1 MKISIDEEFIEEF
14 VGPFLIVILVLGIL
28 SAIFIAISSVNR
40 SSKNAACPIQS
51 KHARVIDK
59 PTVPANTICLEL
71 LVTFELDNGER
82 VRLIVSGKS
91 QSQLLLG
98 DAGMLTW
105 QGNALRQFIRDG
117 SPMAHTIVGTT
128 ALASSAAAAT
138 DWECPSC
145 KRKNL
150 GSATYCASCYQ
161 TRHKSCAPAPKPVDT
176 RPAGANEWNCP
187 SCGAVNE
194 KIYTKCKA
202 CGAYRY

>member
-1 MKISIDEEFIEEF
+1 MTISIDEESFSEF
-14 VGPFLIVILVLGIL
+14 ALYFLFFLIALAVLF
-28 SAIFIAISSVNR
+28 AIIAAISSANR
-40 SSKNAACPIQS
+40 TSKNAACPVQS

-59 PTVPANTICLEL
+59 PQLPANTLYAEVWI
-71 LVTFELDNGER
+71 TFELDNGQR
-82 VRLIVSGKS
+82 IRLLVNGNA
-91 QSQLLLG
+91 QLFLG

-105 QGNALRQFIRDG
+105 QGDALRQFIRDG

-138 DWECPSC
+138 GWECPSC

-150 GSATYCASCYQ
+150 SSAIYCAGCHQARS
-161 TRHKSCAPAPKPVDT
+161 KSYAPSPKSVDT
-176 RPAGANEWNCP
+176 RPSGANEWNCP

-202 CGAYRY
+202 CGEYRY